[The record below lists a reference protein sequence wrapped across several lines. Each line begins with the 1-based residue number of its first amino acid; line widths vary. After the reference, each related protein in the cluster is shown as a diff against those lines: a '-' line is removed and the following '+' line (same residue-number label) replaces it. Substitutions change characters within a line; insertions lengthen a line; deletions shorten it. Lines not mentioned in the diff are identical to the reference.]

1 LLLFIVI
8 AVVVSSSTPLS
19 LVSTLLGRD
28 NVHNLALF
36 KNQSVSPAQTQAQ
49 TKKQK
54 TTTKQKKKSDRT
66 ASPTLMLPPQGL

>member
-19 LVSTLLGRD
+19 FVSTLLGGD
-28 NVHNLALF
+28 NVHNLALS

-49 TKKQK
+49 TKNKKQ
-54 TTTKQKKKSDRT
+54 QQNKKK
-66 ASPTLMLPPQGL
+66 MIELPVIR